1 MLRFGIKNLRR
12 LVSVDL
18 IEIKPITILV
28 GRNSSGKSS
37 FLRALPLIR
46 QTLMKRTSS
55 PILWY
60 GDFVDFGS
68 FEGAVTGN
76 NIDKSI
82 SFLFGIDRMTVQL
95 RGPYGYAA
103 RIGKQL
109 DNIRL
114 ETRISALVE
123 PNTSSSDNV
132 KTYISALSISFDGGT
147 YAIELDGAGDL
158 TKLTVDGQDVRSLFV
173 DHEMYLSS
181 DAVFPELEILP
192 KDRAGELAY
201 AERHYVA
208 KAVGRIIKPYLNKLV
223 KDAALQEY
231 SATILSLRTFD
242 RKHIWRIAQH
252 ANSQSFKRLLIDLSE
267 GNKTEI
273 YEKLRLCYLAN
284 WLPETVQR
292 LSRTL
297 REMILSTL
305 YIGPARARS
314 ERYYRYQDLS
324 VSEIDPNGENFA
336 MFLNSLAYS
345 EQESL
350 SSWIE
355 RLFNYRIDI
364 VQSPGHLSINL
375 VEGARSTNIV
385 DTGYGV
391 SQILP
396 VLGQIWWAKNKSRR
410 TRARRNVPSNSMIA
424 IEQPELHLHP
434 AHQALLADALVDQV
448 PAKED
453 EEQVNFLVETHS
465 ETLVNRLGELI
476 SEGKLLP
483 ENVQVLIFQPSK
495 DNVEQTNVS
504 IARFGEKGELINWP
518 FGFFL
523 PAE

>member
-1 MLRFGIKNLRR
+1 
-12 LVSVDL
+12 
-18 IEIKPITILV
+18 
-28 GRNSSGKSS
+28 
-37 FLRALPLIR
+37 
-46 QTLMKRTSS
+46 MKRTSS

-68 FEGAVTGN
+68 FEGAVSGN
-76 NIDKSI
+76 DIDQSI
-82 SFLFGIDRMTVQL
+82 SFLFGLDRMTVQL

-103 RIGKQL
+103 RVGRQL
-109 DNIRL
+109 ENIRL

-123 PNTSSSDNV
+123 PNAPSSDNV
-132 KTYISALSISFDGGT
+132 KTYISALSISFDGGI
-147 YAIELDGAGDL
+147 YAIELDGAGEL
-158 TKLTVDGQDVRSLFV
+158 SKLTVNGKDVRSLFV
-173 DHEMYLSS
+173 DHEIYLSS
-181 DAVFPELEILP
+181 DAVFPSLEVLP

-208 KAVGRIIKPYLNKLV
+208 KAVARIIKPHLNKLV

-231 SATILSLRTFD
+231 SATILSLREFN
-242 RKHIWRIAQH
+242 RQNIRRIGQQAT
-252 ANSQSFKRLLIDLSE
+252 SQSFKRLLVDLSE
-267 GNKTEI
+267 GDANKI
-273 YEKLRLCYLAN
+273 YEELRLCYLAN

-292 LSRTL
+292 LSR
-297 REMILSTL
+297 ILQEVIQSTL

-324 VSEIDPNGENFA
+324 VSEIDPDGENFA

-355 RLFNYRIDI
+355 RLFNYRISV

-410 TRARRNVPSNSMIA
+410 IRTRRSLASSSMIA

-448 PAKED
+448 PASDD
-453 EEQVNFLVETHS
+453 EEPVNFLVETHS

-476 SEGKLLP
+476 SEGQLLP

-495 DNVEQTNVS
+495 DNDQQTDVS

-518 FGFFL
+518 FGFFQ